1 MKYICKQKGIS
12 LISLIISIAIIIVG
26 IILFV
31 NISNN
36 SKDKISKSDNK
47 SDDNYIQMLHGLNQ
61 ELDLV
66 GSDGGKA
73 SLTITGIREMSE
85 RNQFSNKNFSQI
97 FLIDYEY
104 KNISSRDS
112 MYISD
117 MNFTIV
123 DEKGETGG
131 TYPNEYIYPEKIIAG
146 TTCKAQMVFGVKNY
160 SNKIKLQFWGSAW
173 DEQPVAIFEIDV

>member
-85 RNQFSNKNFSQI
+85 RNQSCNRDWG
-97 FLIDYEY
+97 LIILIHY
-104 KNISSRDS
+104 
-112 MYISD
+112 
-117 MNFTIV
+117 
-123 DEKGETGG
+123 
-131 TYPNEYIYPEKIIAG
+131 
-146 TTCKAQMVFGVKNY
+146 
-160 SNKIKLQFWGSAW
+160 
-173 DEQPVAIFEIDV
+173 